1 MSISAAS
8 HHAVGSGPAG
18 LRARIDAVAPARL
31 FALLYALALAVT
43 LAFGFAWR
51 FRHGPDGLEYDE
63 REYWDLST
71 RLLGGHLDLLP
82 RRTAAFP
89 LILAALRLATPG
101 FTGVQVGVAALFAF
115 AAPILFLLAR
125 RLSGGN
131 AAGLAA
137 GAAFALWPPTTF
149 YGATLYSEPVAL
161 PLFLL
166 ALWLR
171 PVGGRG
177 PAPRAAFGAGLVL
190 ALATQVRTMYLL
202 FLPFLVLA
210 LLVEARWRPVA
221 LARCGWALAGFA
233 VVTAPWSAYMTARFG
248 HPILVTANG
257 GETLSGGLGP
267 RLFELDRQSRT
278 LTSDRSTWIGPGK
291 WLPIT
296 ASGYLSPA
304 ELAHLPY
311 DRQDALLKRRALAWA
326 AAHPA
331 DALRLEGCKLL
342 YMWGALRI
350 GDNGAAQL
358 LFGGVPIL
366 LLLAA
371 AAAALARAP
380 WLWARAPRLWLVPVF
395 VSGVALISWG
405 SWRFRQPADA
415 ALIALVA
422 IGWLRPGRPPPGAAR
437 DG

>member
-1 MSISAAS
+1 MSAVPQHAAR
-8 HHAVGSGPAG
+8 SGPSG
-18 LRARIDAVAPARL
+18 LRARVDAVAPARL
-31 FALLYALALAVT
+31 FLLLYALALAVT

-63 REYWDLST
+63 REYWDLSS

-89 LILAALRLATPG
+89 LILAALRSLTPG
-101 FTGVQVGVAALFAF
+101 FLGVQVGVAALFAF
-115 AAPILFLLAR
+115 AAPTLFLLVR

-131 AAGLAA
+131 AAGLAS
-137 GAAFALWPPTTF
+137 GAAFAAWPPTTF

-166 ALWLR
+166 ALWLL
-171 PVGGRG
+171 PVDGRG
-177 PAPRAAFGAGLVL
+177 PAPRAAFGAGLAL

-202 FLPFLVLA
+202 FLPFLLLA
-210 LLVEARWRPVA
+210 ILVEARWRPAA

-278 LTSDRSTWIGPGK
+278 RTSDRSTWIGPGK
-291 WLPIT
+291 WLPMN

-304 ELAHLPY
+304 EQRRLPY

-326 AAHPA
+326 RAHPA

-342 YMWGALRI
+342 YMWGAYRM
-350 GDNGAAQL
+350 GDNGAAQV

-371 AAAALARAP
+371 AAAALARAR
-380 WLWARAPRLWLVPVF
+380 WLWRQAPRLWLVPLF

-422 IGWLRPGRPPPGAAR
+422 LGWLARPRPPGAAT